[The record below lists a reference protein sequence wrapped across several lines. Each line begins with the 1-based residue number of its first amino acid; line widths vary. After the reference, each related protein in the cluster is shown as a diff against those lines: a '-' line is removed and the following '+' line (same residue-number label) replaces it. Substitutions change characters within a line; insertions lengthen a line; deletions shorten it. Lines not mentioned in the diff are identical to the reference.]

1 MSETRHR
8 TPGVRPEV
16 MRQIDKMSYEVLL
29 CRDLKHQ
36 WNPESADVTVIRN
49 GVPISQ
55 MGLKCGRCG
64 AEKDRWREDGRVRS
78 RMRYVPEEYLF
89 QIGRSG
95 EPIGFLSAEEKAY
108 ITQTWSRLFNEEK

>member
-1 MSETRHR
+1 
-8 TPGVRPEV
+8 